1 MRKNKKFLGVPF
13 ILRHPTHPLKIY
25 PFINFYS
32 ITTLFRLNLPRRSIV
47 RFSDGMDVIDEEDR
61 DANEAPKETVID
73 LGDYYYN
80 DNDDKVEITKVDLP
94 RVQVNGLRQRS

>member
-1 MRKNKKFLGVPF
+1 
-13 ILRHPTHPLKIY
+13 
-25 PFINFYS
+25 
-32 ITTLFRLNLPRRSIV
+32 
-47 RFSDGMDVIDEEDR
+47 MDVIDEEDR

-94 RVQVNGLRQRS
+94 RAQVNGLRQRSSASMGNGKRASIALSPRQLYQEGKADTQIDVDDDYIRRMTVRTVFRNRLV